1 MAVHRPSPYRI
12 AGRCLL
18 ILPLLLALVLAPL
31 QDTRAAGGPGD
42 KYQYLPVVMAPGK
55 PVQPPGTPANPGP
68 ASGAVDQPTT
78 LTLAWAGGGSGV
90 TYTLRLDK
98 VNPPKAVV
106 ASKLKSTSYKL
117 SNLAPSTKYFW
128 QVVATGSTGLTTAG
142 PVWTFTTTNR
152 PAPPASR
159 LSTNE
164 LIYCAVTAS
173 GTVQCWGDPG
183 VWAGRIIPDESNVP
197 VTIPGLSGVKSVG
210 VGDGFACVLTTGG
223 GVKCW
228 GNNISGQLG
237 NGTEDPSAT
246 PVDVIG
252 LTSGVA
258 QIAVGDLFACAL
270 LNTGVVKCWGNNTN
284 GQLGIGSLDN
294 QPAPVQV
301 VGLSGVS
308 AIDLGSRHACA
319 IASGAVHCWGSS
331 EFFQVGSIRLNIFE
345 FPLPE
350 PVHGLSSGAI
360 AIAAGTSHT
369 CAVLSDGSAKC
380 WGLNN
385 GGELGIGYTGQG
397 SLPENVVGLPATVS
411 SIAPDTHTCAILSDG
426 AAWCW
431 GWNLEGELG
440 RGEIFD
446 YSVTPAPVEGLPGRV
461 TEIATGVYSTCA
473 LLDNGRLMCWGSNAD
488 SQLGAGIDDD
498 NSLVPVYVVGW

>member
-1 MAVHRPSPYRI
+1 MA
-12 AGRCLL
+12 
-18 ILPLLLALVLAPL
+18 
-31 QDTRAAGGPGD
+31 T
-42 KYQYLPVVMAPGK
+42 
-55 PVQPPGTPANPGP
+55 N
-68 ASGAVDQPTT
+68 
-78 LTLAWAGGGSGV
+78 
-90 TYTLRLDK
+90 
-98 VNPPKAVV
+98 
-106 ASKLKSTSYKL
+106 LKSASYTA
-117 SNLAPSTKYFW
+117 SNLTPSTQYFW
-128 QVVATGSTGLTTAG
+128 QVVTNGSGGLSTAG

-152 PAPPASR
+152 VTAPASR

-164 LIYCAVTAS
+164 HIYCAVTGS
-173 GTVQCWGDPG
+173 GTVQCWGDPFG
-183 VWAGRIIPDESNVP
+183 WDGRIIPDESNVP

-237 NGTEDPSAT
+237 NGTTTHSAT
-246 PVDVIG
+246 PVDVTG
-252 LTSGVA
+252 LTAGVA

-270 LNTGVVKCWGNNTN
+270 LDTGLVKCWGNNTN
-284 GQLGIGSLDN
+284 GQLGIGSLEN
-294 QPAPVQV
+294 QPVPVQV

-319 IASGAVHCWGSS
+319 ISSGAVYCWGSS
-331 EFFQVGSIRLNIFE
+331 EFFQIGSIRLEIEE

-350 PVHGLSSGAI
+350 PVHGLSGGAI
-360 AIAAGTSHT
+360 AVAAGDKHT
-369 CAVLSDGSAKC
+369 CAILSGGSVKC

-385 GGELGIGYTGQG
+385 GGELGTGDTSQAI
-397 SLPENVVGLPATVS
+397 LPEDVVGLPAAVRF
-411 SIAPDTHTCAILSDG
+411 IAPDTHTCAILSDG

-446 YSVTPAPVEGLPGRV
+446 YSVTPAPVQELNGSV
-461 TEIATGVYSTCA
+461 TEIATGVFSTCA
-473 LLDNGRLMCWGSNAD
+473 LLDNGRLMCWGSNAE

-498 NSLVPVYVVGW
+498 YSLVPVYVVGW